1 MAPRRLEEMVQ
12 RLAALP
18 AWYRD
23 NRVLAWVCVV
33 IAVNQLGF
41 GSIVPVVPLYAKSF
55 GVSQFLIGLTV
66 AVYGLA
72 RFAANMPAGRISD
85 LLGRGWAI
93 AIGGVITAG
102 GNLLCGFAGSYGLFL
117 TGRFIGGLGAALVLT
132 GTQIILTDISTPENR
147 GRIIAL
153 YMTVFM
159 FAVGIAP
166 LPGGY
171 LAENFGLDVP
181 FFVYAVLGLAVTAL
195 ALARVPETRVSGPID
210 GRTSGGG
217 PQFGGQILELMRE
230 PAFLLVSVA
239 SFATFFARTGG
250 VFTILPQRAEDSM
263 GLTTGQIGL
272 GLSAISIISLAVA
285 FPSGVVID
293 RFGRKAVIVPA
304 LLFGSVAMIL
314 FTISGDFVFYVVSCL
329 VWGVSVGL
337 AGAAP
342 TAYAADV
349 APPGMNAAA
358 MGTFRTL
365 SDSGYVFGPF
375 LLGAIAGFS
384 GTGAALVVTAVMLL
398 VIGVGFALVA
408 PEPHEMKRP
417 VGAAKDAPAD

>member
-1 MAPRRLEEMVQ
+1 MQ
-12 RLAALP
+12 RLGRLP
-18 AWYRD
+18 DWYRG
-23 NRVLAWVCVV
+23 NRVLAWVCIL

-41 GSIVPVVPLYAKSF
+41 GNIVPVVPLFAKSF

-85 LLGRGWAI
+85 LLGRNWAI
-93 AIGGVITAG
+93 AIGGVVTAG
-102 GNLLCGFAGSYGLFL
+102 GNLICGLSGTYSVFL
-117 TGRFIGGLGAALVLT
+117 AGRFVGGLGAAMVLT

-147 GRIIAL
+147 GRVIAL

-166 LPGGY
+166 LPGGWM
-171 LAENFGLDVP
+171 AQHFGLDVP
-181 FFVYAVLGLAVTAL
+181 FFVYAVLGVGVTAL
-195 ALARVPETRVSGPID
+195 ALTRIPETRATGPLDARTSSGP
-210 GRTSGGG
+210 R
-217 PQFGGQILELMRE
+217 PQFGGQIMELMRQ
-230 PAFLLVSVA
+230 PPFLLVSIA
-239 SFATFFARTGG
+239 SFASFFARTGG
-250 VFTILPQRAEDSM
+250 VFTIVPERADGAM
-263 GLTTGQIGL
+263 GLSASQIGL
-272 GLSAISIISLAVA
+272 GLSAISVVSLAVA
-285 FPSGVVID
+285 YPAGIVID

-304 LLFGSVAMIL
+304 LLFGAIAMVA
-314 FTISGDFVFYVVSCL
+314 FAGSGSFIPFVLSCL
-329 VWGVSVGL
+329 VWGMSVGL

-375 LLGAIAGFS
+375 LLGAIAGFA
-384 GTGAALVVTAVMLL
+384 GTGSALIFTAGMLL
-398 VIGVGFALVA
+398 VVGTGFALIA
-408 PEPHEMKRP
+408 PEPHSRARTI
-417 VGAAKDAPAD
+417 GAAEDPVSD

>member
-1 MAPRRLEEMVQ
+1 MQ
-12 RLAALP
+12 RLRALP
-18 AWYRD
+18 DWYRA
-23 NRVLAWVCVV
+23 NRVLTWVCVL

-41 GSIVPVVPLYAKSF
+41 GNIVPIVPLFAASF

-72 RFAANMPAGRISD
+72 RFMANMPAGRVSD
-85 LLGRGWAI
+85 LLGRNWAI
-93 AIGGVITAG
+93 GIGGMITVG
-102 GNLLCGFAGSYGLFL
+102 GNLLCGLSGSYSIFL
-117 TGRFIGGLGAALVLT
+117 AGRFIGGLGAAMVLT
-132 GTQIILTDISTPENR
+132 GTQIILADISTPENR
-147 GRIIAL
+147 GRVIAL

-171 LAENFGLDVP
+171 LAQHFGLEVP
-181 FFVYAVLGLAVTAL
+181 FFVYAGMGAGVTLL
-195 ALARVPETRVSGPID
+195 ALSRIPETRQAGSIGA
-210 GRTSGGG
+210 RTSDTPR
-217 PQFGGQILELMRE
+217 PQFSGQILTLMRQ

-250 VFTILPQRAEDSM
+250 VFTIVPERANSTM
-263 GLTTGQIGL
+263 GLTAGQIGL
-272 GLSAISIISLAVA
+272 GLSAISIVSLIVA
-285 FPSGVVID
+285 YPSGIVID

-304 LLFGSVAMIL
+304 ILTGAGAMI
-314 FTISGDFVFYVVSCL
+314 FFAASSDFILYVGSCL
-329 VWGVSVGL
+329 VWGLSVGL

-365 SDSGYVFGPF
+365 SDSGYFFGPF
-375 LLGAIAGFS
+375 ILGAVAGFS
-384 GTGAALVVTAVMLL
+384 GTGSALVVTAVMLL
-398 VIGVGFALVA
+398 IVGVGFALIA
-408 PEPHEMKRP
+408 PEPNRMRATAE
-417 VGAAKDAPAD
+417 PARDVAID

>member
-1 MAPRRLEEMVQ
+1 MQRLE
-12 RLAALP
+12 ALP
-18 AWYRD
+18 AWYRN
-23 NRVLAWVCVV
+23 NRVLAWVCIL

-55 GVSQFLIGLTV
+55 GVSQFLVGLTV

-72 RFAANMPAGRISD
+72 RFAANMPAGRIAD

-93 AIGGVITAG
+93 AIGGVVTAG
-102 GNLLCGFAGSYGLFL
+102 GNLICGMAGTYGLFL
-117 TGRFIGGLGAALVLT
+117 AGRFIGGLGAAMVLT

-147 GRIIAL
+147 GRIIAF

-166 LPGGY
+166 LPGGF
-171 LAENFGLDVP
+171 LAQHFGLQVP
-181 FFVYAVLGLAVTAL
+181 FYVYAVLGLGVTTL
-195 ALARVPETRVSGPID
+195 ALVRIPETRVAGPID
-210 GRTSGGG
+210 ARTSGNVS
-217 PQFGGQILELMRE
+217 PQYGGQVLELLRQ

-239 SFATFFARTGG
+239 SFASFFARTGG
-250 VFTILPQRAEDSM
+250 VFTILPQRAQSSM
-263 GLTTGQIGL
+263 GLSTGQIGL
-272 GLSAISIISLAVA
+272 GLSAISIISLAISY
-285 FPSGVVID
+285 PSGVVVD

-304 LLFGSVAMIL
+304 LLSGAVAMIFFAVSTDFL
-314 FTISGDFVFYVVSCL
+314 FFVLSCL
-329 VWGVSVGL
+329 VWGISVGL

-375 LLGAIAGFS
+375 LLGAIAGFAGS
-384 GTGAALVVTAVMLL
+384 SAALVSTAVMLL
-398 VIGVGFALVA
+398 VIGVGFALIA
-408 PEPHEMKRP
+408 PEPHRP
-417 VGAAKDAPAD
+417 PRAVPAITDAPAD

>member
-1 MAPRRLEEMVQ
+1 MQ
-12 RLAALP
+12 RLKALP
-18 AWYRD
+18 DWYRK
-23 NRVLAWVCVV
+23 NRVLAWICVM
-33 IAVNQLGF
+33 IAINQFGF
-41 GSIVPVVPLYAKSF
+41 GNIVPVVPLYAKSF

-72 RFAANMPAGRISD
+72 RFVANMPAGRISD
-85 LLGRGWAI
+85 LLGRSWAI
-93 AIGGVITAG
+93 AIGGLITTG
-102 GNLLCGFAGSYGLFL
+102 GNLLCGLAGTYGLFL
-117 TGRFIGGLGAALVLT
+117 TGRFIGGLGAAMVLT
-132 GTQIILTDISTPENR
+132 SGQIILADISTPENR
-147 GRIIAL
+147 GRVIAL

-171 LAENFGLDVP
+171 LAQHFGLKIP
-181 FFVYAVLGLAVTAL
+181 FYIYAILGLAVTTVAVT
-195 ALARVPETRVSGPID
+195 RIPETRPSEPAGTY
-210 GRTSGGG
+210 TSGASR
-217 PQFGGQILELMRE
+217 PQFGRQIVELMRQ

-285 FPSGVVID
+285 YPSGVVVD

-304 LLFGSVAMIL
+304 LMFGAAAMI
-314 FTISGDFVFYVVSCL
+314 FFAISSDFIFYVSSCI
-329 VWGVSVGL
+329 VWGLSVGL

-365 SDSGYVFGPF
+365 SDSGYVVGPF
-375 LLGAIAGFS
+375 LLGAIAGFT
-384 GTGAALVVTAVMLL
+384 GTGSALVVTAAMLI
-398 VIGVGFALVA
+398 VVGAGFALIA
-408 PEPHEMKRP
+408 PEPRRETRP
-417 VGAAKDAPAD
+417 IQATKDAPAD

>member
-1 MAPRRLEEMVQ
+1 MQ
-12 RLAALP
+12 RLRTLP
-18 AWYRD
+18 AWYRG
-23 NRVLAWVCVV
+23 NRVLAWVCIL

-55 GVSQFLIGLTV
+55 GVSQFLVGLTV

-72 RFAANMPAGRISD
+72 RFAANMPAGRIAD

-93 AIGGVITAG
+93 AIGGLVTAG
-102 GNLLCGFAGSYGLFL
+102 GNLICGMAGSYGLFL
-117 TGRFIGGLGAALVLT
+117 AGRFIGGLGAAMVLT

-147 GRIIAL
+147 GRIIAF

-166 LPGGY
+166 LPGGF
-171 LAENFGLDVP
+171 LAQHFGLQIP
-181 FFVYAVLGLAVTAL
+181 FYVYAVLGLGVTTL
-195 ALARVPETRVSGPID
+195 ALVRIPETRISGPID
-210 GRTSGGG
+210 ARTSGNVS
-217 PQFGGQILELMRE
+217 PQYGGQILVLLRQ

-239 SFATFFARTGG
+239 SFASFFARTGG
-250 VFTILPQRAEDSM
+250 VFTILPQRAQTSM
-263 GLTTGQIGL
+263 GLSTGQIGL
-272 GLSAISIISLAVA
+272 GLSAISIISLTISY
-285 FPSGVVID
+285 PSGVVVD

-304 LLFGSVAMIL
+304 LLSGAVAMVFFAVATDFIL
-314 FTISGDFVFYVVSCL
+314 FVLSCL
-329 VWGVSVGL
+329 VWGISVGL

-375 LLGAIAGFS
+375 MLGAIAGFAGS
-384 GTGAALVVTAVMLL
+384 GAALVSTAVMLL
-398 VIGVGFALVA
+398 VIGVGFALIA
-408 PEPHEMKRP
+408 PEPHRGLRS
-417 VGAAKDAPAD
+417 VAAVKDAPAG